1 MQKSSLSLAIACTL
15 LCGACTTTVNSVEAT
30 AGASMGIADNTP
42 LNFSGLVGNTL
53 CVNARA
59 IKNAASSITT
69 YAHIEQFMGVGAVE
83 SPSDSVY
90 TPTQPHV
97 FEVADDGI
105 VGAHFAMIAIE
116 PTDVNQDMVTLANGG
131 DRSRTEIKI
140 APSVGAAHDTFKA
153 KEGETFSYAWR
164 FRIAPEMKFSPSFTH
179 IHQIKAHGGKFSDP
193 PLITFTPLA
202 NGKMEVRYVG
212 DKQTDAAL
220 SELLGAVSL
229 ANVQGAWIEAREKIT
244 FSNTQGHYALTL
256 RNLKNETLLTI
267 DKHDLTLWRT
277 GANHMRPKWGIYR
290 KHSAALNQNQTDT
303 VYFANIA
310 ITRGNKP
317 DSTCR

>member
-1 MQKSSLSLAIACTL
+1 MQKALLTLSIACAL
-15 LCGACTTTVNSVEAT
+15 LCEGCTTTVNSVETTTTAT
-30 AGASMGIADNTP
+30 TAIEDKALLS
-42 LNFSGLVGNTL
+42 FSGIVGNTL
-53 CVNARA
+53 CVNARD
-59 IKNAASSITT
+59 IKNKALSTSP
-69 YAHIEQFMGVGAVE
+69 YAHIEQFMGTGAVE

-90 TPTQPHV
+90 TPIRPHV
-97 FEVADDGI
+97 LEMPGDGI

-140 APSVGAAHDTFKA
+140 APTSGGAHALFQA
-153 KEGETFSYAWR
+153 KEGDTFTYVWR

-193 PLITFTPLA
+193 PLITFTPLT

-220 SELLGAVSL
+220 SELLGTVSL
-229 ANVQGAWIEAREKIT
+229 ANVQGTWIEAREEIT

-256 RNLKNETLLTI
+256 RNLKNETLLSI
-267 DKHDLTLWRT
+267 EKRGLALWRT

-290 KHSAALNQNQTDT
+290 KHNAALNQNQADT

>member
-1 MQKSSLSLAIACTL
+1 
-15 LCGACTTTVNSVEAT
+15 
-30 AGASMGIADNTP
+30 
-42 LNFSGLVGNTL
+42 
-53 CVNARA
+53 
-59 IKNAASSITT
+59 
-69 YAHIEQFMGVGAVE
+69 MGVGAVE

-90 TPTQPHV
+90 TPIRPHV
-97 FEVADDGI
+97 FEVAGDGI
-105 VGAHFAMIAIE
+105 VGEHFAMIAIE

-140 APSVGAAHDTFKA
+140 APSVGTAHDTFKA
-153 KEGETFSYAWR
+153 KEGETFSYAWQ
-164 FRIAPEMKFSPSFTH
+164 FRIAPEMKFSSSFTH

-212 DKQTDAAL
+212 DNQKDAAQ
-220 SELLGAVSL
+220 SITLGNVPL
-229 ANVQGAWIEAREKIT
+229 AAVQGQWIEAKEEIT
-244 FSNTQGHYALTL
+244 FSNSQGHYALTL
-256 RNLKNETLLTI
+256 RNQKNEVVLTI
-267 DKHDLTLWRT
+267 EKRGLALWRT

-290 KHSAALNQNQTDT
+290 KHNAALNQHKPDT

-317 DSTCR
+317 DSNCR